1 MGENK
6 INIDS
11 FLDDKI
17 KHSLFSKPS
26 YDFIIK
32 LERELELSKE
42 FAREDIK
49 ERKMIKYVISV
60 FSILFVSFATTL
72 AYYYSQR
79 FEDKIFDFGDLINN
93 FTLQINL
100 LSLKIFDYFGLSI
113 SGNSFVYV
121 LVIMLLAILYTLGD
135 RFLFRKSFK
144 KIAS

>member
-1 MGENK
+1 MEENK

-17 KHSLFSKPS
+17 KHSLFTKPS
-26 YDFIIK
+26 DDFIKK

-49 ERKMIKYVISV
+49 ERKMIKYIIGV
-60 FSILFVSFATTL
+60 FLILFVSFATTL

-79 FEDKIFDFGDLINN
+79 FEDKIFDFGGLINT
-93 FTLQINL
+93 FTYQINS

-113 SGNSFVYV
+113 SGSTFVYAI
-121 LVIMLLAILYTLGD
+121 VIMFLVLLYILGD
-135 RFLFRKSFK
+135 RLLFRKSFK
-144 KIAS
+144 KTAS

>member
-26 YDFIIK
+26 DDFIIK

-79 FEDKIFDFGDLINN
+79 FEDKIFNLEGLVNT
-93 FTLQINL
+93 FTLQINS
-100 LSLKIFDYFGLSI
+100 LSLKFFEFLGLSV

-121 LVIMLLAILYTLGD
+121 IVIMLLALLYTLGD
-135 RFLFRKSFK
+135 RFLFRKSYK
-144 KIAS
+144 KTVN

>member
-26 YDFIIK
+26 DDFIIK

-49 ERKMIKYVISV
+49 E
-60 FSILFVSFATTL
+60 
-72 AYYYSQR
+72 
-79 FEDKIFDFGDLINN
+79 
-93 FTLQINL
+93 
-100 LSLKIFDYFGLSI
+100 
-113 SGNSFVYV
+113 
-121 LVIMLLAILYTLGD
+121 
-135 RFLFRKSFK
+135 
-144 KIAS
+144 

>member
-1 MGENK
+1 MGDNK

-26 YDFIIK
+26 DDFIIK

>member
-26 YDFIIK
+26 DDFIIK

-79 FEDKIFDFGDLINN
+79 FEDKIFNLEGLVNT
-93 FTLQINL
+93 FTLQINS
-100 LSLKIFDYFGLSI
+100 LSLKFFEFLGLSV

-121 LVIMLLAILYTLGD
+121 IVIMLLALLYTLGD
-135 RFLFRKSFK
+135 KFLFRKNYK
-144 KIAS
+144 KTVN